1 MIAII
6 LIAVLVAGIFSAGFI
21 AFFWLK
27 IKHEIDKFDLDLRG
41 DNPTYM
47 RYKNKQK

>member
-1 MIAII
+1 MIVVI
-6 LIAVLVAGIFSAGFI
+6 LVAALVAGIVSAGFI
-21 AFFWLK
+21 VFFWLK